1 MRYLI
6 NFFGS
11 ELTVYIAQCENNGC
25 NMLAAAENRY
35 LVARLENEIHD
46 ALAAQEVFQS
56 KISAELNE

>member
-1 MRYLI
+1 
-6 NFFGS
+6 
-11 ELTVYIAQCENNGC
+11 
-25 NMLAAAENRY
+25 MLAAAENRY